1 VRTQHETGALE
12 SAGSIIRIV
21 AQTSNHYHGASQSKH
36 EVMMR
41 RKQNF
46 QTIAWFW
53 DLYQR
58 TLLDLDPP
66 YQRRSVWNQSYKD
79 HFIDTILLGYPA
91 PAIFLY
97 EQISPEGTT
106 LYHVVDGKQ
115 RMMTIFEFAENRF
128 PVFAQATSVDLRDR
142 YFRDLPDEIKR
153 DFWGYPFSVE
163 YIPTDELTIIDNV
176 FDRLNRNTAKLTA
189 QELRHA
195 KFSGAF
201 ISAAEE
207 HSEWMSAELGSDFP
221 YIAPQS
227 RRQMKDV
234 ELVAHLLLQLENGPR
249 GYSSADL
256 DNEFNEKDEDWPG
269 RVEVGRR
276 FRRVI
281 GVLSQFLQSARA
293 DDIKRSRLRNQA
305 DFYSLFG
312 AIDLVQQTGQ
322 QIDVAEAGTRLAE
335 FVGAVEDEGTRT
347 ASVGLRRYYDAARS
361 ASNDTGPR
369 QTRVRLLSRVLNDED
384 LDEEL
389 T

>member
-1 VRTQHETGALE
+1 
-12 SAGSIIRIV
+12 
-21 AQTSNHYHGASQSKH
+21 
-36 EVMMR
+36 MR

-46 QTIAWFW
+46 QTVAWFW

-58 TLLDLDPP
+58 ALLDLDPP

-97 EQISPEGTT
+97 EQINPDGTT

-115 RMMTIFEFAENRF
+115 RLMTIFEFAENRF
-128 PVFAQATSVDLRDR
+128 SVFGQATRVDLRDL
-142 YFRDLPDEIKR
+142 YFRDLPDEVKR

-195 KFSGAF
+195 KFSGDF
-201 ISAAEE
+201 ISSAEE
-207 HSEWMSAELGSDFP
+207 LSQWMLTELGSDFP

-234 ELVAHLLLQLENGPR
+234 ELVAHLLLQLETGPR
-249 GYSSADL
+249 GYSSTDL
-256 DNEFNEKDEDWPG
+256 DAAFNERDDEWPA
-269 RVEVGRR
+269 RVDADRR

-281 GVLSQFLQSARA
+281 GLLSQLFQTERGE
-293 DDIKRSRLRNQA
+293 DIKRSRLRNQA

-312 AIDLVQQTGQ
+312 AIDNVLQAGES
-322 QIDVAEAGTRLAE
+322 IDINQAATQLAAFLAGLENEATRLE
-335 FVGAVEDEGTRT
+335 ST
-347 ASVGLRRYYDAARS
+347 GLRRYYEAARS
-361 ASNDTGPR
+361 ASNDSGPR
-369 QTRVRLLSRVLNDED
+369 QTRLELLSRVLRGQDI
-384 LDEEL
+384 DEEQI
-389 T
+389 

>member
-1 VRTQHETGALE
+1 
-12 SAGSIIRIV
+12 
-21 AQTSNHYHGASQSKH
+21 
-36 EVMMR
+36 MR

-46 QTIAWFW
+46 QTVAWFW

-58 TLLDLDPP
+58 ALLDLDPP

-79 HFIDTILLGYPA
+79 NFIDTILLGYPA

-97 EQISPEGTT
+97 EQINPDGTT

-115 RMMTIFEFAENRF
+115 RLMTIFEFAHNRF
-128 PVFAQATSVDLRDR
+128 PVFAQATRIDLRDR
-142 YFRDLPDEIKR
+142 YFRDLPDEVKR

-207 HSEWMSAELGSDFP
+207 LSEWMFVELGPDFP

-234 ELVAHLLLQLENGPR
+234 EVVAHLMLQLENGPR
-249 GYSSADL
+249 GYSSTDL
-256 DNEFNEKDEDWPG
+256 DAAFNERDEEWPA
-269 RVEVGRR
+269 RVDADRR
-276 FRRVI
+276 FRRAI
-281 GVLSQFLQSARA
+281 NLLSQLLRSGRG
-293 DDIKRSRLRNQA
+293 DEIKRSRLRNQA

-312 AIDLVQQTGQ
+312 AIDNLDQARE
-322 QIDVAEAGTRLAE
+322 QIDINEAASRLAD
-335 FVGAVEDEGTRT
+335 FVTGLEDEAARLE
-347 ASVGLRRYYDAARS
+347 SVGLRRYYDAARS

-369 QTRVRLLSRVLNDED
+369 QTRVGLLSRVLRGQN
-384 LDEEL
+384 LDEE
-389 T
+389 